1 MFESSPEE
9 INYDSLAH
17 VTFLERTERL
27 VDSLEMTILP
37 SRQVARIDFERP
49 IALAD
54 DIKILIQCTGSITD
68 VSSFVWF
75 NTKLIFLFL
84 LILSFITHK
93 DTLFVEEEIDSSG
106 QRMKTESPHPSP
118 HGPLSEK
125 SLSKLRQNSASSLN
139 RSGIGFHSFSS
150 DEEESDSSRNYG
162 TFTSSPSEKESES
175 AIHSHVPIH
184 SNSLYIR
191 LLFADDFLTDERDPD
206 FAVIRKDDHTGNS
219 SNSEMKKTLRALGET
234 RKKAKDIVVGSTHFL
249 VNTTGRIGTS
259 FISLVNGDS
268 RETGSPSASTSSLS
282 SSGPTSSSALLGKQR
297 RRYEPRHIP
306 IVQEEEDPSVIIPEI
321 RRNMDESD

>member
-1 MFESSPEE
+1 
-9 INYDSLAH
+9 
-17 VTFLERTERL
+17 
-27 VDSLEMTILP
+27 MTIIP

-75 NTKLIFLFL
+75 NTKLLFFL
-84 LILSFITHK
+84 LLIFSFITRK
-93 DTLFVEEEIDSSG
+93 DTLFIEEEIDSSG
-106 QRMKTESPHPSP
+106 QQRVKVESIHSSP
-118 HGPLSEK
+118 HGPLSEN
-125 SLSKLRQNSASSLN
+125 SLSKLRQNSTSSLN
-139 RSGIGFHSFSS
+139 RSGIGFHNFSS
-150 DEEESDSSRNYG
+150 DDEESDSSRNYG
-162 TFTSSPSEKESES
+162 TFTSSPSEKDIDPV
-175 AIHSHVPIH
+175 IHTHVPIH

-206 FAVIRKDDHTGNS
+206 SAVIRKDDYSGNS
-219 SNSEMKKTLRALGET
+219 GNTEMKKTLRALGET

-249 VNTTGRIGTS
+249 VNTTGKLGNS
-259 FISLVNGDS
+259 FISLVNGDT
-268 RETGSPSASTSSLS
+268 RETGSPSASNSSLS
-282 SSGPTSSSALLGKQR
+282 SSGPTSSSALLGKQK